1 LGGDLNVRCGAD
13 EQRVVVIAMFRD
25 ERAELFR
32 QADESSAEVD
42 ALLEWLR
49 ARRELIEK
57 QASANE
63 LVFKTTETPVRQ
75 VDPADD
81 VILSDETTVLAT
93 MIGELQA
100 QIDALEARV
109 AQLEADADN
118 SAATRVLNLSKVR
131 VKESLNAAA

>member
-1 LGGDLNVRCGAD
+1 M
-13 EQRVVVIAMFRD
+13 IAMFRD

-42 ALLEWLR
+42 ALLERLR

>member
-1 LGGDLNVRCGAD
+1 
-13 EQRVVVIAMFRD
+13 VVIAMFRD

-42 ALLEWLR
+42 ALLERLR